1 MAMQGYVWLCMA
13 MQDYAGLCMAMQGCV
28 GLCRA
33 MQRCVGLC
41 RAMQGCVGL
50 FRAMYGYVGSCCAAM
65 QMQAYVVQR
74 CEQLWLHHEL
84 TYLGSISAVSR
95 GMSAGSF
102 SRIAAG
108 NRAYVILSNG
118 KSPRLPR
125 QQACNE
131 HNIEVV
137 NRHQGRWASRKIDRV
152 PGVPIIKMT
161 TFQEAA
167 RPNL

>member
-1 MAMQGYVWLCMA
+1 MLCSYV
-13 MQDYAGLCMAMQGCV
+13 DV
-28 GLCRA
+28 GLCSIEVRIVTLH
-33 MQRCVGLC
+33 MKLRETTI
-41 RAMQGCVGL
+41 
-50 FRAMYGYVGSCCAAM
+50 S
-65 QMQAYVVQR
+65 
-74 CEQLWLHHEL
+74 WLHHEL
-84 TYLGSISAVSR
+84 TYLDSISAVSR

-118 KSPRLPR
+118 KSPRLLR

-161 TFQEAA
+161 TF
-167 RPNL
+167 